1 MLERMWGKENHHS
14 LLVGLQPLWKSMW
27 RIHKNLKINVLHD
40 PALACNADPC
50 SAMSIAALFT
60 TARKWNQPRCPSVD
74 GRRVEIWYMHTM
86 GLDTDVRK
94 KKDSE
99 KKKTKN

>member
-1 MLERMWGKENHHS
+1 MF
-14 LLVGLQPLWKSMW
+14 
-27 RIHKNLKINVLHD
+27 
-40 PALACNADPC
+40 
-50 SAMSIAALFT
+50 SAAALFT
-60 TARKWNQPRCPSVD
+60 ITRKWNQPRCPSVD

-99 KKKTKN
+99 KKKRIGLIIHPNSERQISSFSFLGF